1 MKESI
6 GSTFLYNIIF
16 LFIII
21 VMGLIVATLNYYK
34 SYKVNTRILDS
45 LEKYSGYNENSKN
58 DINRILS
65 GIGYSSDSVDCS
77 ERDNASIINKSNICI
92 YYYKNELSE
101 KEREDDYYFTNDD
114 DKNPRYYSYG
124 VTTFISIE
132 LPIVGKFKV
141 PVFTKGDRIFR
152 FSCNDV
158 RGCEGDNK

>member
-1 MKESI
+1 
-6 GSTFLYNIIF
+6 
-16 LFIII
+16 
-21 VMGLIVATLNYYK
+21 MGLIVATLNYYK

-58 DINRILS
+58 DIDRILS
-65 GIGYSSDSVDCS
+65 GIGYSSDSIDCS
-77 ERDNASIINKSNICI
+77 ERDPASIINKSNICI
-92 YYYKNELSE
+92 YYYANELSE
-101 KEREDDYYFTNDD
+101 KEKEDDYYFTKDD

>member
-1 MKESI
+1 
-6 GSTFLYNIIF
+6 
-16 LFIII
+16 
-21 VMGLIVATLNYYK
+21 MGLIVATLNYYK

-45 LEKYSGYNENSKN
+45 LEKYSGYNDNSKS

-77 ERDNASIINKSNICI
+77 ERKYAHIINKSNICI
-92 YYYKNELSE
+92 YYYPNELSDKE
-101 KEREDDYYFTNDD
+101 KEDDYYFTNDD